1 MRSSGFYDGHTG
13 QRLDLERQEAEE
25 VERQRV
31 ELFSWSEKD
40 EQYRVALLGHTARR
54 LKTERDR
61 LMVELDG
68 QRRDIAKQ
76 RARNVEDLVAQHE
89 ARRTAQALVDNAR
102 SRARVGTEIAWAA
115 GTAPARRRG
124 KGTGTIRHASR
135 RVLRG

>member
-1 MRSSGFYDGHTG
+1 MRSEGYYDGKTG
-13 QRLDLERQEAEE
+13 QRLDFERQDAERVEA
-25 VERQRV
+25 QRV
-31 ELFSWSEKD
+31 ELFNWSEKD

-68 QRRDIAKQ
+68 QRQQIAKQ
-76 RARNVEDLVAQHE
+76 RARNIEDLVAQHE

-102 SRARVGTEIAWAA
+102 ERARVGTEISWAA
-115 GTAPARRRG
+115 GTAPVQRRG
-124 KGTGTIRHASR
+124 KGTGTIRRASR